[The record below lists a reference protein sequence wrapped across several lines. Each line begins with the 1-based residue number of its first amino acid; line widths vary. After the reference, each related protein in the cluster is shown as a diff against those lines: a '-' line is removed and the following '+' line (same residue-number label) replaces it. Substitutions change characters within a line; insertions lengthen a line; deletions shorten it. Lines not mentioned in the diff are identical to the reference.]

1 MGDSVAG
8 RRSRS
13 KNFLQKA
20 VPPSH
25 KGLFT
30 AQAKAA
36 GEGVQDYADEVLRPN
51 SGASTT
57 TKRRA
62 VFAKRAKKGF

>member
-8 RRSRS
+8 RRTR
-13 KNFLQKA
+13 KFLKKA

-30 AQAKAA
+30 AQAKSA
-36 GEGVQDYADEVLRPN
+36 GEGVQEYADEVLQPD